1 MADTSINPMTHEDR
15 LRREMTVA
23 REVWREDKPVATLGE
38 GQNAADFRD
47 QQHTAAWG
55 EARFLV
61 SGKESDAVAVRV
73 ASELATEGRGMTARD
88 TGQLAEAI
96 TTIYGQEKAAM
107 GVGDSFKDRMDR
119 AIAGAGPGVNAV
131 EGDPLIDHVVGRGA
145 SNSPETASKLEE
157 IAAATKEWST
167 GYAIAD
173 TPDYA
178 LGSSRSKS
186 GEISWQIID
195 VGTGEVPDHRTH
207 EDAKSALASMRKLSG
222 LGITYEGIDA
232 SEHEESWLKS
242 LHMPG
247 DKVRFDS
254 EAKVSGIDPHDTM
267 DALGTE
273 PLTVS
278 KAIARGVETPNGMGG
293 TRTAV
298 MLEYEFEG
306 KEGRHNAKQFME
318 EGGREH
324 MYGVMLVRDDRM
336 WAVPLVEDEVK
347 RDGTMVVDG
356 PAREVVGFAGK
367 DRDELDP
374 GGFPGMKDYV
384 REENGAAGEF
394 YVQPRDGYGS
404 PGPVNILNIP
414 WQSGVS
420 FEEMGLAMG
429 QIDKAIAKETRER
442 EDPVGVLVEAMES
455 TSRVWRFERERVD
468 FTKDQTVP
476 VTDLANAERLSRDE
490 ANRLLK
496 GRDVNDPNVR
506 MAAAIVATEG
516 RETTTGSLDSRR
528 LADGLLDA
536 PTAAG
541 RSAVRAG
548 GLLSQAAGLKGAG
561 RPVAS
566 KGIEADD
573 LATAAA
579 TMQLGGQGR

>member
-1 MADTSINPMTHEDR
+1 MADTNIDPKIHEDR

-23 REVWREDKPVATLGE
+23 QEVWREDVPVATLGQ
-38 GQNAADFRD
+38 GQNAADFHD
-47 QQHTAAWG
+47 QQHTAAWR

-61 SGKESDAVAVRV
+61 SGKESDPVAVRV
-73 ASELATEGRGMTARD
+73 GSELAIDGRGMKAEEAV
-88 TGQLAEAI
+88 QLA
-96 TTIYGQEKAAM
+96 TTITAVYGMDQPKTAADM
-107 GVGDSFKDRMDR
+107 TFAGDVRR
-119 AIAGAGPGVNAV
+119 AIEGAGEGVTPVIGPMAV
-131 EGDPLIDHVVGRGA
+131 DYVVGKGGIHD
-145 SNSPETASKLEE
+145 PDTAKRLDE
-157 IAAATKEWST
+157 IAASKDLVLFAVA
-167 GYAIAD
+167 GA
-173 TPDYA
+173 PDHG
-178 LGSSRSKS
+178 LSSSKNAE
-186 GEISWQIID
+186 GEINWQIID
-195 VGTGEVPDHRTH
+195 GHSGEIAAEARNA
-207 EDAKSALASMRKLSG
+207 DAATALGSMRRLAG

-247 DKVRFDS
+247 EQVRFDS
-254 EAKVSGIDPHDTM
+254 DAKIHGIDPHDTM
-267 DALGTE
+267 DALGTDA
-273 PLTVS
+273 LTVS
-278 KAIARGVETPNGMGG
+278 KAIARGVETSDGMGG
-293 TRTAV
+293 TRTSV

-318 EGGREH
+318 EAGREH

-374 GGFPGMKDYV
+374 NGFPGMKDYV
-384 REENGAAGEF
+384 REENGVTGEI
-394 YVQPRDGYGS
+394 YVQPRDGHDS

-442 EDPVGVLVEAMES
+442 EDPVGVLVEAMDG
-455 TSRVWRFERERVD
+455 TSKVWRLERERVD
-468 FTKDQTVP
+468 FTRKQEVP
-476 VTDLANAERLSRDE
+476 VTDLATAERLSRDE
-490 ANRLLK
+490 ANRLVK
-496 GRDVNDPNVR
+496 GRDATDPNVR

-528 LADGLLDA
+528 LADTLLDA

-541 RSAVRAG
+541 RSAVKAG
-548 GLLSQAAGLKGAG
+548 GLLSQAAGLKSSGK
-561 RPVAS
+561 PVAS
-566 KGIEADD
+566 KGIESDD
-573 LATAAA
+573 LATATAK
-579 TMQLGGQGR
+579 MRLGGQGR